1 MAEVGCLKDGHFQNL
16 SCEGNIILDGGAVH
30 TGASTLQ
37 DVRVSG
43 ILSLGPDP
51 QTEGVFSA
59 KIDTGLVNGPT
70 IFTIPDPGNGSTNS
84 AVGDP
89 ASPIADGPITM
100 TKELFSKGY
109 IIGAA
114 EHDALGGG
122 SAVIM
127 PNRGVFRDIFG
138 PNRKAGDSF
147 IYRIQNNAP
156 ANGKLLRWTATA
168 GTGATLV
175 GESDIST
182 NIIGFR
188 SVGTFMCRLVS
199 DGVDADTVHYRL
211 S

>member
-70 IFTIPDPGNGSTNS
+70 IFTTPDPGTENTSSGG
-84 AVGDP
+84 A
-89 ASPIADGPITM
+89 ITM
-100 TKELFSKGY
+100 TKELFAKGY
-109 IIGAA
+109 IIGTANA
-114 EHDALGGG
+114 TTN
-122 SAVIM
+122 AVTM
-127 PNRGVFRDIFG
+127 PTNDKFVTLFG
-138 PNRKAGDSF
+138 PNRKVGDSF
-147 IYRIQNNAP
+147 IYRIHNKAGAS
-156 ANGKLLRWTATA
+156 ANSLVWTTD
-168 GTGATLV
+168 GASSAQIV
-175 GESDIST
+175 GETKIPGGSSA
-182 NIIGFR
+182 NLFCL
-188 SVGTFMCRLVS
+188 SVGTFMCRLANL
-199 DGVDADTVHYRL
+199 DGSTIHYRL